1 MNVQDAKAIHK
12 KAEYVELGTTKSGVF
27 FATKKLKR
35 IAGDYQE
42 ATDGYSR
49 EQSGLVKEVV
59 NIAGPQNRYSLTM
72 WSLMFSA
79 ATYTPVLESL
89 DEVIAHLDV
98 ILGYGFPY
106 EKVGCAATD
115 SDTLAALRM

>member
-1 MNVQDAKAIHK
+1 MNAQDAKVIHK
-12 KAEYVELGTTKSGVF
+12 KAEYTELGTTKSGVF
-27 FATKKLKR
+27 FVTKKLRR

-59 NIAGPQNRYSLTM
+59 NIAGEPFYLQNRCFLTM
-72 WSLMFSA
+72 WSLMFFA

-89 DEVIAHLDV
+89 DEVVAHLDV
-98 ILGYGFPY
+98 IL
-106 EKVGCAATD
+106 
-115 SDTLAALRM
+115 R